1 MIRIRKF
8 EGGQQRDFS
17 TQPVEKF
24 GLFVAPGEQNNT
36 LLSENMKW
44 HLATNKPILEN
55 VFRPGSK
62 AFFELIKEG
71 RKLLESGSIEL
82 SDVDKELYE
91 STDLGKFGIFGGE
104 IVPLDIP
111 MENTQE
117 LREEAQYKGKEVK
130 LNSPM
135 RNNGTGKKYYVYVKN
150 PKTGKVK
157 KISFGDVKGGLTAK
171 VSDPK
176 ARKSFAARHQC
187 HLKDD
192 KTKPGYWACRINKF
206 GHLWKNNKT
215 YPGFW

>member
-8 EGGQQRDFS
+8 GQEHQVSFS
-17 TQPVEKF
+17 TEPVEKF
-24 GLFVAPGEQNNT
+24 GLFVAPGEPNNT
-36 LLSENMKW
+36 LISEGMKW

-62 AFFELIKEG
+62 AFFKLIKEG
-71 RKLLESGSIEL
+71 RKLLELRRIKL

-91 STDLGKFGIFGGE
+91 STDIGKFGIFGGE
-104 IVPLDIP
+104 LVPLDLP

-117 LREEAQYKGKEVK
+117 VREEAEYKGKEVK
-130 LNSPM
+130 LNNPM
-135 RNNGTGKKYYVYVKN
+135 RNNGPGKKYYVYVKN
-150 PKTGKVK
+150 SKTGKVK

-206 GHLWKNNKT
+206 GHLFGGKT